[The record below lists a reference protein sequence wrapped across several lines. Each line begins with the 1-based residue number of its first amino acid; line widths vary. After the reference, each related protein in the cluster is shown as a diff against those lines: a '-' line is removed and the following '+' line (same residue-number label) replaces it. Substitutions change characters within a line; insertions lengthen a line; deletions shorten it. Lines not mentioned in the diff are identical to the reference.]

1 LNRFSRIFGRAA
13 KEDRLVVSIFLTV
26 GHPSID
32 ESRDLAIAAI
42 EAGAEIVE
50 LGVPF
55 SDPLADGATVQ
66 ASSYKALRQGVAV
79 RDCLDVA
86 AAIREKSD
94 AALLLM
100 GYTNPFLA
108 YGFDRLVRD
117 SSEAGLDGFI
127 VPDLPPD
134 EAGDF
139 EEMLEGSDLSIVYLV
154 APTTDKSRLETVAS
168 HAEGFLY
175 CVSLTGTT
183 GGEQLDAGVDDFLAR
198 VRRQTTVPLVVGFG
212 VSRPDHIAA
221 LRGKADGAIIGSRFV
236 RLVDEAPDHERL
248 QSARSFVESMVE
260 AARGR

>member
-1 LNRFSRIFGRAA
+1 MSRLSRIFERAA
-13 KEDRLVVSIFLTV
+13 NEDRLVVSIFLTV
-26 GHPSID
+26 GHPSIA

-55 SDPLADGATVQ
+55 SDPLADGATIQ
-66 ASSYKALRQGVAV
+66 ASSYKALQQGVTV
-79 RDCLDVA
+79 KDCLDA
-86 AAIREKSD
+86 AAAVREKSD

-108 YGFDRLVRD
+108 YGIDRLVRD
-117 SSEAGLDGFI
+117 SAAAGLDGLI

-134 EAGDF
+134 EAHDF
-139 EEMLEGSDLSIVYLV
+139 ERALAGTDINIVYLV
-154 APTTDKSRLETVAS
+154 APTTDETRLKTVAS
-168 HAEGFLY
+168 HAKGFLY

-198 VRRQTTVPLVVGFG
+198 VRRQTAVPLVVGFG
-212 VSRPDHIAA
+212 ISRPDHIAA

-236 RLVDEAPDHERL
+236 RLVDEALDHERVEA
-248 QSARSFVESMVE
+248 ARSFVGSMAE